1 MELFTRETIGNYT
14 SDPYAKNDHK
24 YSKEMQEI
32 RKELRKLDQET
43 KKDGGVVDWNRML
56 NDFMWWWKKLSKK
69 ESSDAVNQLF
79 AQSAVIE
86 NFKLLFMVSQLKR
99 FGMIPEDMTVEGVVF
114 LPL

>member
-14 SDPYAKNDHK
+14 SDPCAKNDHK

-56 NDFMWWWKKLSKK
+56 NDFM
-69 ESSDAVNQLF
+69 
-79 AQSAVIE
+79 
-86 NFKLLFMVSQLKR
+86 
-99 FGMIPEDMTVEGVVF
+99 
-114 LPL
+114 

>member
-1 MELFTRETIGNYT
+1 VPILESVTYIAKRNNGAQEVYLYYENSYLELNKIFKINELNKLAMKLFTRETIGNYT

-56 NDFMWWWKKLSKK
+56 NDFM
-69 ESSDAVNQLF
+69 
-79 AQSAVIE
+79 
-86 NFKLLFMVSQLKR
+86 
-99 FGMIPEDMTVEGVVF
+99 
-114 LPL
+114 